1 MKRLSLFLIPVVVAL
16 CWNCGSSKKTFQTGN
31 YYASVMQSVDKLR
44 KAPNN
49 KTARE
54 TLSMAYPMAV
64 EQLNNDVNRMK
75 SSQDQFKN
83 GVIYDSYVL
92 LSNMYDAIR
101 RSPAALEVIPNPQ
114 DYYSQLKYYATEAA
128 SERYKAGEQAL
139 AMGTRPYA
147 MQAYEH
153 FAKADLYTPGYMDVK
168 NKIEEALYYATLKV
182 LVEQVPVP
190 TFQAGMS
197 AQFFQDQ
204 IEQFLFNYRENP
216 FIRFYSSKDQNLK
229 DPDQILIFQFD
240 DFVVGQQNT
249 QERIYE
255 ARKDSVVV
263 GRIPK
268 SAVAPTTQQEQKV
281 IICHSPPGNPAVKQT
296 LEIGI
301 SALQAHIDHG
311 DKIGPCDGSSYPTQS
326 TGPSS
331 QATEYIDVY
340 GTVRATYRET
350 VSAVLS
356 RGLLSM
362 RIIDARSNT
371 VVLHDKFPGEFNWVN
386 RYGSFNG
393 DERALTQEQLNIAH
407 ERSVPPPPPQTLFIE
422 FCKPIYG
429 QVTSKV
435 QSYYHNL

>member
-1 MKRLSLFLIPVVVAL
+1 MKRLIIFIIPILAL
-16 CWNCGSSKKTFQTGN
+16 CWSCGSSKKTFQSGN
-31 YYASVMQSVDKLR
+31 YYSSVMQSVDKLR

-64 EQLNNDVNRMK
+64 EQLNSDVNRMK
-75 SSQDQFKN
+75 NSQDQFKN

-114 DYYSQLKYYATEAA
+114 DFYSQLKYYATEAA

-139 AMGTRPYA
+139 TMGTRPYA

-153 FAKADLYTPGYMDVK
+153 YVKADIYSPGYMDVK

-204 IEQFLFNYRENP
+204 IEQFLFNYRDNP

-229 DPDQILIFQFD
+229 DPDQILVFQFD
-240 DFVVGQQNT
+240 DFMVGQQNT
-249 QERIYE
+249 QEKIYE
-255 ARKDSVVV
+255 VRKDSVVV

-268 SAVAPTTQQEQKV
+268 SAVVGQQEQKV
-281 IICHSPPGNPAVKQT
+281 TICHSPPGNPGNTQT
-296 LEIGI
+296 LEVGI

-311 DKIGPCDGSSYPTQS
+311 DKIGACDGTSPSQTTSSTQ
-326 TGPSS
+326 T
-331 QATEYIDVY
+331 TEYIDVY
-340 GTVRATYRET
+340 GTVRATFHET
-350 VSAVLS
+350 VSAVIS

-386 RYGSFNG
+386 RYGNFNG

-407 ERSVPPPPPQTLFIE
+407 ERPVAPPPPQTLFIE

-435 QSYYHNL
+435 QNYYHNL